1 MADYNQA
8 AAPRDRSLDIARALA
23 MFYIIV
29 LWHLLGYTGAF
40 SFVPY
45 GGEYITSVFLG
56 LFFVIS
62 GYLLAA
68 KYRITGSTELKRF
81 VSSRVLRIMPLYALS
96 LATFAIL
103 SYCTVRTALLAL
115 TGLSTFIPPQ
125 PYTLWFVAML
135 LVFYLG
141 FMVSGLRYCYAIWG
155 GMYGLCLTAT
165 QFYDGIDPRLFLY
178 FPCFIFGVFLQKRG
192 RTSLITRGGV
202 LLFCLT
208 VAALLLFKTP
218 HPAAQTF
225 LTILLSI
232 SGAVTTL
239 WLCSLLTRF
248 KGIVA
253 VAGFIAY
260 SSMVAYLFHRQVMH
274 LMIYIYWPDN
284 ATGRLVYVL
293 LLCMPAVILFGY
305 VGQKIYDLCLN
316 AVFVRQHPRHK
327 VSCGS
332 EAGARP

>member
-192 RTSLITRGGV
+192 RTSLITRGGGIALLPYGSRPFTV
-202 LLFCLT
+202 QNTTSGCTDLPNDPSVDLGSGHNTLVMQFADPFQGDRRGCRIHRLLFDGRLPVPSPGDAPDDLHLLARQCDRT
-208 VAALLLFKTP
+208 VGLCPAALHASSDPVRVCGTENLRSMSECGVR
-218 HPAAQTF
+218 PAA
-225 LTILLSI
+225 S
-232 SGAVTTL
+232 A
-239 WLCSLLTRF
+239 
-248 KGIVA
+248 A
-253 VAGFIAY
+253 
-260 SSMVAYLFHRQVMH
+260 
-274 LMIYIYWPDN
+274 
-284 ATGRLVYVL
+284 
-293 LLCMPAVILFGY
+293 
-305 VGQKIYDLCLN
+305 
-316 AVFVRQHPRHK
+316 
-327 VSCGS
+327 
-332 EAGARP
+332 